1 MVTRGAWRGCCTGL
15 GIDIRGIDIR
25 LRVGRMEVQR
35 RMRWRQTFM
44 AEVAEMLQQLG
55 LKACPVCGSMESL
68 DIGRF
73 PVLLVDG
80 DFPPHVDPSCVGEA
94 RRGDMTFA
102 VRVECIT
109 CGHLM
114 LFNAQRYRT
123 GDEKIMALG
132 LSEDEES
139 QLGE

>member
-15 GIDIRGIDIR
+15 DIDIRGIDIR

-73 PVLLVDG
+73 PCSWSMATFLPTSTLSAWG
-80 DFPPHVDPSCVGEA
+80 
-94 RRGDMTFA
+94 RRA
-102 VRVECIT
+102 VAT
-109 CGHLM
+109 
-114 LFNAQRYRT
+114 
-123 GDEKIMALG
+123 
-132 LSEDEES
+132 
-139 QLGE
+139 

>member
-1 MVTRGAWRGCCTGL
+1 
-15 GIDIRGIDIR
+15 
-25 LRVGRMEVQR
+25 
-35 RMRWRQTFM
+35 
-44 AEVAEMLQQLG
+44 
-55 LKACPVCGSMESL
+55 
-68 DIGRF
+68 
-73 PVLLVDG
+73 
-80 DFPPHVDPSCVGEA
+80 
-94 RRGDMTFA
+94 MTFA